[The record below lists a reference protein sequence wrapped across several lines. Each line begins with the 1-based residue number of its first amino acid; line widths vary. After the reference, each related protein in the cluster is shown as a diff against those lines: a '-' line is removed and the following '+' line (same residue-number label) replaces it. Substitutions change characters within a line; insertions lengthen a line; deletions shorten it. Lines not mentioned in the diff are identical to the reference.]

1 MKHGH
6 TNETRTVQG
15 SKSRLTLIAAIMVLV
30 VMVIGLWADRGTG
43 LRSARA
49 ADQPFKDSISQRK
62 ELVGSIQTTN
72 AKLDELIQLL
82 RSGQVKVQISGGG
95 AGKGGE
101 DNAKGGQ

>member
-1 MKHGH
+1 MKNGH
-6 TNETRTVQG
+6 TNETHSVQG
-15 SKSRLTLIAAIMVLV
+15 NKARLTLIAATMLLV
-30 VMVIGLWADRGTG
+30 VMVIGLWADRGTA

-62 ELVGSIQTTN
+62 ELVTAIQTTN

-101 DNAKGGQ
+101 ENAKGGK

>member
-6 TNETRTVQG
+6 THETHAVRG
-15 SKSRLTLIAAIMVLV
+15 HKARLTLIVAVMLLTA
-30 VMVIGLWADRGTG
+30 MVIGLWADRGTG

-62 ELVGSIQTTN
+62 ELVTAVQTTN
-72 AKLDELIQLL
+72 AKLDELIQLF
-82 RSGQVKVQISGGG
+82 RSGQVKVQIAGTG

-101 DNAKGGQ
+101 GNAKGGK